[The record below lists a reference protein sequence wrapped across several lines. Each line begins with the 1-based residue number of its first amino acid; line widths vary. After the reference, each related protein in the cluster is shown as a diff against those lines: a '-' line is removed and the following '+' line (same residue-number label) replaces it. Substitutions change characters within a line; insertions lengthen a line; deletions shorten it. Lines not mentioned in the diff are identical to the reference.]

1 MFDLTKDWKFMGSIF
16 RHSDNKMPV
25 LDEQVPQ
32 VMEVV
37 GLGFTIWFTSRYL
50 IFKVISHAPLEI
62 PTPSN
67 GSSSDISVCV
77 CFLCRRTVMNLSP
90 ELAPSRSKY

>member
-1 MFDLTKDWKFMGSIF
+1 MDVWMII
-16 RHSDNKMPV
+16 V

-50 IFKVISHAPLEI
+50 IFKVITCAPLEI
-62 PTPSN
+62 LVP
-67 GSSSDISVCV
+67 V
-77 CFLCRRTVMNLSP
+77 
-90 ELAPSRSKY
+90 

>member
-1 MFDLTKDWKFMGSIF
+1 MDVWMII
-16 RHSDNKMPV
+16 V

-50 IFKVISHAPLEI
+50 IFKVITCAPLEI
-62 PTPSN
+62 LGLFN
-67 GSSSDISVCV
+67 ASSSDILMFFCV
-77 CFLCRRTVMNLSP
+77 CRRTVMNLSP
-90 ELAPSRSKY
+90 ESAP

>member
-1 MFDLTKDWKFMGSIF
+1 MMI
-16 RHSDNKMPV
+16 V

-50 IFKVISHAPLEI
+50 IFKVIIHAPLEI
-62 PTPSN
+62 CTS
-67 GSSSDISVCV
+67 IQY
-77 CFLCRRTVMNLSP
+77 LQ
-90 ELAPSRSKY
+90 